1 MQNSLHQ
8 GWNLLDRLVPKFRIT
23 EVILRACAQSLNN
36 LVMTKHE
43 DRNPLDAD
51 PVLRA
56 QQQFDDDCKSATLR
70 LQTPLLLAIPR
81 RHQRLQSIRKHRSK
95 QELPAEEEVA
105 VPERPVCFWD
115 WCGTM
120 GPNSKLF
127 IDVVNV
133 DDIKNFPPPPDKTKS
148 TGQPCEYCAKP
159 LARSELSGKNWT
171 RHVLDDVRPFT
182 CLFETCDKRKTP
194 FKDFESWDDH
204 MTTSHSKRWPRE
216 LCPPIPWECFACG
229 PLASFKDKADFEKH
243 LDEKHGT
250 CYMRR
255 CEIVDRTEAR
265 RDKFRKF
272 FHMCPLCHGCV
283 TLTPDE
289 RAAFRSESDSYIC
302 DVLCGRLHRHIA
314 LSLCNLAFATTLKI
328 QDEDGTETSDKED
341 RTETSEKEDEWV
353 DEEDETYD
361 EED

>member
-1 MQNSLHQ
+1 
-8 GWNLLDRLVPKFRIT
+8 
-23 EVILRACAQSLNN
+23 
-36 LVMTKHE
+36 
-43 DRNPLDAD
+43 
-51 PVLRA
+51 
-56 QQQFDDDCKSATLR
+56 
-70 LQTPLLLAIPR
+70 
-81 RHQRLQSIRKHRSK
+81 
-95 QELPAEEEVA
+95 
-105 VPERPVCFWD
+105 
-115 WCGTM
+115 
-120 GPNSKLF
+120 
-127 IDVVNV
+127 
-133 DDIKNFPPPPDKTKS
+133 
-148 TGQPCEYCAKP
+148 
-159 LARSELSGKNWT
+159 
-171 RHVLDDVRPFT
+171 
-182 CLFETCDKRKTP
+182 
-194 FKDFESWDDH
+194 

-216 LCPPIPWECFACG
+216 LCPPIPWKCFACG

-255 CEIVDRTEAR
+255 CEIFDRTEAR

-341 RTETSEKEDEWV
+341 RTKTSEKEDEWV